1 MDVNKIYYVI
11 ILFFKAVNEKLYFVN
26 LKILFNDA
34 LTLFPLNCS
43 NNNNMNKPHFCV
55 STFVL
60 LFRSLKSILQMCKH
74 FVHTE

>member
-1 MDVNKIYYVI
+1 M
-11 ILFFKAVNEKLYFVN
+11 LSLYSHLVSSN
-26 LKILFNDA
+26 TN
-34 LTLFPLNCS
+34 LNCS
-43 NNNNMNKPHFCV
+43 NNMNNMNKPHFCV